1 VLLFGA
7 GRPLRELTDRR
18 ADCGVLDGLVE
29 AVRAG
34 ESRPGWPNGRA
45 SAVER
50 GGRVRPRSLG
60 HVMIGPLDQ
69 EARPCAGLAAA
80 PRRHQVGTGRP
91 TLNID
96 SVLRSACRQ
105 ITWMR

>member
-18 ADCGVLDGLVE
+18 AECGVLDGLVE

-34 ESRPGWPNGRA
+34 ESRPDWPNGRA

-50 GGRVRPRSLG
+50 RSGR
-60 HVMIGPLDQ
+60 
-69 EARPCAGLAAA
+69 AA
-80 PRRHQVGTGRP
+80 
-91 TLNID
+91 
-96 SVLRSACRQ
+96 SS
-105 ITWMR
+105 TW